1 MWLWGS
7 PLPLLQA
14 NDGYTVGGFSYQRS
28 TRGHGMT
35 LIEDEGFLSEE
46 ARTSISSIR
55 SKNDALFKLASDV
68 NTSFMA
74 LIASATESA
83 KVNLQSPQSVAVR
96 LAFRAIN
103 SLQSV
108 VLLAE
113 RGIVADS
120 RTLAR
125 SVLEDAFAIGA
136 LVDDPVKFMTDY
148 ELDHHNATHRQLK
161 FVASQQLA
169 DPSVRKR
176 IEQKLSAAPKGK
188 QLLGASNNTKGRPLE
203 KLYLYYMV
211 LSNDSAHPSATSLEH
226 HVFRAAGGTGW
237 CYKWNVADADVN
249 ASTLHI
255 ALSGII
261 AVAIALRE
269 YLELAAFGEVIDG
282 LWERLEAL

>member
-1 MWLWGS
+1 
-7 PLPLLQA
+7 
-14 NDGYTVGGFSYQRS
+14 
-28 TRGHGMT
+28 MT

-46 ARTSISSIR
+46 ARTSIPSIR

-68 NTSFMA
+68 NISFMA

-125 SVLEDAFAIGA
+125 GVLEDAFALGA
-136 LVDDPVKFMTDY
+136 LVDDPVKFMADY
-148 ELDHHNATHRQLK
+148 ELDHQRATQRQLT
-161 FVASQQLA
+161 FVASQQLS
-169 DPSVRKR
+169 DPKVRER
-176 IEQKLSAAPKGK
+176 IEQKLNRAVQGK
-188 QLLGASNNTKGRPLE
+188 PLLGASKNVKDRPLE
-203 KLYLYYMV
+203 KLYLYYLV

-226 HVFRAAGGTGW
+226 HVFRAEDGTGW
-237 CYKWNVADADVN
+237 LYKWCIADADVN

-269 YLELAAFGEVIDG
+269 YLELVDFSEVIDG
-282 LWERLEAL
+282 LWERLEDL

>member
-1 MWLWGS
+1 M
-7 PLPLLQA
+7 
-14 NDGYTVGGFSYQRS
+14 R
-28 TRGHGMT
+28 
-35 LIEDEGFLSEE
+35 LIEDEGFLSDE
-46 ARTSISSIR
+46 ARTSITSIR
-55 SKNDALFKLASDV
+55 QENAALFDLAEEV
-68 NTSFMA
+68 NNSFMA
-74 LIASATESA
+74 LIAAAADSA
-83 KVNLQSPQSVAVR
+83 KVNLQSSQSVAVR
-96 LAFRAIN
+96 LAFRAAN

-113 RGIVADS
+113 RGIVADA

-176 IEQKLSAAPKGK
+176 IEQKLSTAPKGK

-237 CYKWNVADADVN
+237 CYKWCVADAEIN
-249 ASTLHI
+249 ASTLRI
-255 ALSGII
+255 ALSGSI

-269 YLELAAFGEVIDG
+269 HLQLAAFGEVIDG
-282 LWERLEAL
+282 LWERLEDL

>member
-1 MWLWGS
+1 
-7 PLPLLQA
+7 
-14 NDGYTVGGFSYQRS
+14 
-28 TRGHGMT
+28 MT

-46 ARTSISSIR
+46 ARNCIPAIR
-55 SKNDALFKLASDV
+55 QENEGLFELANDV

-74 LIASATESA
+74 LLAFATESA

-108 VLLAE
+108 VLLTE

-136 LVDDPVKFMTDY
+136 LVDDPVKFMSDY
-148 ELDHHNATHRQLK
+148 ELDHQNSTHRQLK
-161 FVASQQLA
+161 FVASQQLS
-169 DPSVRKR
+169 DPKVREK
-176 IEQKLSAAPKGK
+176 IEQKLNAAPKGK
-188 QLLGASNNTKGRPLE
+188 QLLAASATTKGRPLE
-203 KLYLYYMV
+203 KLYLYYLV

-226 HVFRAAGGTGW
+226 HVFRADGGTGW
-237 CYKWNVADADVN
+237 HYKWSIADASVN

-261 AVAIALRE
+261 AIAIALRE
-269 YLELAAFGEVIDG
+269 YLKLVTFGDVIDA